1 MKKDLPLL
9 RTFVDGLDSS
19 LGGGIPQGS
28 VVLIAGTPGTMKSSL
43 VFHILYHNASLGH
56 KGLFVTLEQSADSLK
71 EAMRRIGLRF
81 IDESRLY
88 VLDLAVLRAS
98 LHHAET
104 TKDWIAILMGVI
116 KEAVA
121 GNGSD
126 ILALD
131 SLEVMYALSNMENPR
146 REMFQL
152 FTALKELGLT
162 TFLIAETPFGS
173 NTLTEFGEDFLADG
187 ILQLRHVEVGETDV
201 QLRIRIV
208 KMRMMRHV
216 HNYLAL
222 THDGERFV
230 ATPVLGRKK

>member
-1 MKKDLPLL
+1 
-9 RTFVDGLDSS
+9 
-19 LGGGIPQGS
+19 
-28 VVLIAGTPGTMKSSL
+28 
-43 VFHILYHNASLGH
+43 
-56 KGLFVTLEQSADSLK
+56 
-71 EAMRRIGLRF
+71 
-81 IDESRLY
+81 
-88 VLDLAVLRAS
+88 
-98 LHHAET
+98 
-104 TKDWIAILMGVI
+104 
-116 KEAVA
+116 
-121 GNGSD
+121 
-126 ILALD
+126 
-131 SLEVMYALSNMENPR
+131 MENPR

-187 ILQLRHVEVGETDV
+187 IIQLRHVEVGETDV